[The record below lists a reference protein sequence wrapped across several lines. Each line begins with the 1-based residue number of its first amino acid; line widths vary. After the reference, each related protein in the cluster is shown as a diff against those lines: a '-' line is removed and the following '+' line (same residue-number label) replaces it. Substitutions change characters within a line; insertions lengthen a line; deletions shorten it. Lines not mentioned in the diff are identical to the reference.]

1 MCYLYISH
9 DTMYRYLTLKNKL
22 AIHGCYAVATQPAVK
37 PVNNKFNLLTN
48 TPPPSHAIQL

>member
-1 MCYLYISH
+1 
-9 DTMYRYLTLKNKL
+9 MYRYLTLENKL